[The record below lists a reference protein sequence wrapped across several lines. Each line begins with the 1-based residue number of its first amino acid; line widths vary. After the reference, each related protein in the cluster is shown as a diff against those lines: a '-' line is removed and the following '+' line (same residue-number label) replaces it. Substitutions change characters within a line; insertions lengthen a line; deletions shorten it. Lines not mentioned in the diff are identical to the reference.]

1 MKNKYKL
8 KRRIN
13 KSYKIKIYN
22 KNDKQNKRRGIGKTK
37 IKNIKNRNKIIINKK
52 IKSKLTN

>member
-22 KNDKQNKRRGIGKTK
+22 KNDKQNKRRRIGKTK